1 MKSPFKTIG
10 LALAGL
16 GMAAAAVPASA
27 QACQSINQRQH
38 NLDARIDQGVRN
50 GALTRPEAGRLR
62 AQFRDLANLENRYR
76 RSGGGLSVRE
86 RRDLDHRLDLL
97 TARTRYEKHDRQGYR
112 GRRG

>member
-1 MKSPFKTIG
+1 MKKI
-10 LALAGL
+10 ALMIAGL
-16 GMAAAAVPASA
+16 GIAAAALPTAASA
-27 QACQSINQRQH
+27 APWQSVNHRQATIER
-38 NLDARIDQGVRN
+38 RIDQGLRSGQLN
-50 GALTRPEAGRLR
+50 RREAVRLR
-62 AQFRDLANLENRYR
+62 TEYRQIAQLENRYR